1 MTIGEFAKIIKAH
14 NIPDDVTMLS
24 DSGWECGPT
33 DMEGIYYNERSK
45 KLVFT
50 QTGNEYE
57 RYFDDPEWH
66 LIHSKEEK

>member
-1 MTIGEFAKIIKAH
+1 MTIGEFAKIIKAY

-33 DMEGIYYNERSK
+33 DMEGLYYNEHSK

-50 QTGNEYE
+50 QTGDEYE
-57 RYFDDPEWH
+57 SYFDDPEWR
-66 LIHSKEEK
+66 LIHSEEV